1 QEAAH
6 ANSLPIHVL
15 RASTD
20 REIDAAFETIGR
32 ERIAALAVGGS
43 PFFDTRRDELVA
55 LAARYAL
62 PTMYHTREFAAVGG
76 LISYGAHF
84 ADAYRLVGVYAGRIL
99 KGERP
104 ADLPVQQSNKF
115 EL

>member
-1 QEAAH
+1 LLHQLVPQAATIGVLLDQNNSQFQNQLSVVQEAAH

-32 ERIAALAVGGS
+32 ERIAALAIGGS

-55 LAARYAL
+55 LAARSAL
-62 PTMYHTREFAAVGG
+62 PTMYHTREFAADGG
-76 LISYGAHF
+76 LIS
-84 ADAYRLVGVYAGRIL
+84 
-99 KGERP
+99 
-104 ADLPVQQSNKF
+104 
-115 EL
+115 